1 MRKIIHIDMDA
12 FFASVEQRDNESLR
26 GRPVAVGGVPGT
38 RGVVAAASYEAR
50 KFGVHSAMASTTAA
64 RLCPHLIFVRPR
76 FDVYKSVSRQ
86 IREIF
91 HEYTDLVEPLS
102 LDEAYLDVTENKPGI
117 ASAIQIAREIRAA
130 IKERTRLTATAG
142 VSFNKFLAKMASGYK
157 KPDGLNFIPQDQAI
171 AFIDSLQIDRFYGIG
186 DKTAEKMKQLGIRTG
201 ADLRLADPQFL
212 VRHFGKAGRWY
223 HEVANALDNRAV
235 VPWRPM
241 KSASVEDTFL
251 TDLVSLDELDA
262 QVVRLT
268 GVLMERLRKNNLFGK
283 TITLKVKYADF
294 RQVTRSQSFPA
305 AVTSELAIIEAT
317 QSLLRKTE
325 AGETPI
331 RLIGIGQS
339 NFPGM
344 AIQAKGGQ
352 LEFDFEGEDADD

>member
-50 KFGVHSAMASTTAA
+50 KYGVHSAMASTTAA

-76 FDVYKSVSRQ
+76 FDVYKGVSRQ

-91 HEYTDLVEPLS
+91 HAYTDLVEPLS

-130 IKERTRLTATAG
+130 IKARTQLTATAG

-157 KPDGLNFIPQDQAI
+157 KPDGLNFIPQEQAI

-186 DKTAEKMKQLGIRTG
+186 DKTAEKMKLLGLHTG

-223 HEVANALDNRAV
+223 HEVANALDHRAV
-235 VPWRPM
+235 VPWRPI

-251 TDLVSLDELDA
+251 TDLVGLDELD
-262 QVVRLT
+262 QQIVRLT
-268 GVLMERLRKNNLFGK
+268 TVLMERLRKNNIYGK

-305 AVTSELAIIEAT
+305 TVTSEAAISEAA
-317 QSLLRKTE
+317 QALLRKTE

-352 LEFDFEGEDADD
+352 LEFDFDGED

>member
-12 FFASVEQRDNESLR
+12 FFASVEQRDNEGLR
-26 GRPVAVGGVPGT
+26 GRPVAVGGIPGS

-64 RLCPHLIFVRPR
+64 RLCPQLVFVRPR
-76 FDVYKSVSRQ
+76 FEVYKSVSRQ

-91 HEYTDLVEPLS
+91 HHYTDLVEPLS
-102 LDEAYLDVTENKPGI
+102 LDEAYLDVTENKKDMH
-117 ASAIQIAREIRAA
+117 SAIQIAREIRAA
-130 IKERTRLTATAG
+130 IRAETGLTATAG

-157 KPDGLNFIPQDQAI
+157 KPDGLNFIPAEQAI
-171 AFIDSLQIDRFYGIG
+171 AFIDSLAIDRFYGIG
-186 DKTAEKMKQLGIRTG
+186 DKTAEKMAKLGLHTG

-223 HEVANALDNRAV
+223 HEVANGQDHRPV

-251 TDLVSLDELDA
+251 EDLTALEALDA
-262 QVVRLT
+262 QLLRLSD
-268 GVLMERLRKNNLFGK
+268 VLMERLRKNQLYGK

-294 RQVTRSQSFPA
+294 RQVTRSQSFPLPIRNALEIADA
-305 AVTSELAIIEAT
+305 AQA
-317 QSLLRKTE
+317 LLRKTE
-325 AGETPI
+325 AGTTPI
-331 RLIGIGQS
+331 RLLGVGQS

-344 AIQAKGGQ
+344 AITAAGGQ
-352 LEFDFEGEDADD
+352 LEFDFEEGD